1 MKIYPVGAELFH
13 ADGRADKGNFVTVPK
28 NGPVTATID
37 LLLLRI
43 IIIIIIIITS
53 NSFPKPTPQCIQNLP
68 KSLNP
73 KLNGLDHEVDK
84 RMTPYLHYHFTTSCH
99 GV

>member
-1 MKIYPVGAELFH
+1 
-13 ADGRADKGNFVTVPK
+13 VTAPK

-43 IIIIIIIITS
+43 IIIVIIIITS
-53 NSFPKPTPQCIQNLP
+53 NYAPKPTPQSIQNLP

-73 KLNGLDHEVDK
+73 EVNVLDQEEDK
-84 RMTPYLHYHFTTSCH
+84 RMTPYLHQHFTTSCH